1 MTIKLVVLY
10 PPAPDQ
16 ALFDKHYS
24 EVHMPL
30 ADKLPGLL
38 RQEIS
43 VVSTAMDG
51 GDLPFHQMT
60 ELYFADEDALQA
72 AFGSPEGQA
81 AAADFQQIAPAGARM
96 LVAGI
101 N

>member
-16 ALFDKHYS
+16 DLFDKHYH

-30 ADKLPGLL
+30 VDKIPGLL

-43 VVSTAMDG
+43 VVGSAMDG
-51 GDLPFHQMT
+51 GDLPFHRMT
-60 ELYFADEDALQA
+60 ELYFADEAALQA
-72 AFGSPEGQA
+72 AFGSLEGQA
-81 AAADFQQIAPAGARM
+81 TAADFQQIAPPGARM
-96 LVAGI
+96 LVAAI
-101 N
+101 D